1 MKKIMKKVAA
11 MRSMTAKSTR
21 HEKCEAAAKAMAVA
35 MDSMNAEAAALKS
48 MVMKLDE
55 NLLVLRDAVATLQ
68 DAVTVLQDAV
78 IVLQV
83 RRMSQ
88 FVPRAHRFS

>member
-1 MKKIMKKVAA
+1 MKKVAA
-11 MRSMTAKSTR
+11 VKSMKAISTR
-21 HEKCEAAAKAMAVA
+21 HEKCEAAAEAKALN
-35 MDSMNAEAAALKS
+35 SMKAEAAALKS

-78 IVLQV
+78 LVLQV
-83 RRMSQ
+83 RRLSQ